1 MIWAIEI
8 SESLVFSLRAVLS
21 VGMITVNKDDH
32 HQGKWPAG
40 IFIALNFLI
49 FYEASRLYIPSF
61 FIDVHSGVFAGSIN
75 LLSWL
80 VALLLVGAT
89 VGILRVH
96 IPLGWHN
103 VWWGVL
109 VGIPSLFAMLYATRS
124 LIPVIL
130 HVPDFKPLI
139 AVGFVE
145 ALRAGV
151 TEEFVFRG
159 VSLSLFQRVFR
170 DLKHP
175 LFWSIFASS
184 VLFASAH
191 IAFNN
196 FFNFSVL
203 AAIGAFGAGILYAT
217 LTICTHSI
225 WPGIILHT
233 LEDFLPNISSIL
245 NPITQVTADTF
256 QPFNLSA
263 LIEACRNALFLIAL
277 AIVIYTVWHR
287 YSKPLGKASAV

>member
-1 MIWAIEI
+1 MSDHNRDKWIAIAFV
-8 SESLVFSLRAVLS
+8 VF
-21 VGMITVNKDDH
+21 
-32 HQGKWPAG
+32 
-40 IFIALNFLI
+40 IFLA
-49 FYEASRLYIPSF
+49 FYETSRIYIPHL
-61 FIDVHSGVFAGSIN
+61 FIYIQSGAFAGSIN

-130 HVPDFKPLI
+130 HIPDFKPLI

-175 LFWSIFASS
+175 LFWSVFASS

-225 WPGIILHT
+225 WPGVILHT
-233 LEDFLPNISSIL
+233 LEDFLPNIGSIL
-245 NPITQVTADTF
+245 KPVTQLTADTF
-256 QPFNLSA
+256 QPFNLDVFV
-263 LIEACRNALFLIAL
+263 EACRNALFLIAL

-287 YSKPLGKASAV
+287 YSKPLGKTSAV